1 MNYSNLSDFI
11 TDSPNTAALNEA
23 LDKLASSHKDYSKWI
38 KNYDSLYKGAND
50 LVALVDEAINIS
62 DTIKNLTDYSEDNA
76 ERRNAIAKIGTSI
89 LSMGSTL
96 TGNIPGIL
104 GDVISEQFS
113 LASEILSSG
122 ASIINKHIDQIKSVE
137 KEIDEI
143 INGKTSDFDFDSLNA
158 AKDELDISAKVDDL
172 SEFVSYSEDIRELYK
187 AFDVDKA
194 NEVNN
199 IIISLNNKINE
210 LQNYHEAYEELAKA
224 INDCYE
230 PEILGFIGDNVDED
244 KLADYANAFFKRFGK
259 YIDGTEEFNGSDF
272 EDELADFK
280 NHHEKRRKRRNRIYG
295 CRSSSQA
302 KYCRS

>member
-1 MNYSNLSDFI
+1 MSINIDTGFEIILKLDKDMKKVENTIIKLSDEKTYTIDGFCEILKNNIVSWGDISIRFTLEGLNNEVNYSNLSDFI

-172 SEFVSYSEDIRELYK
+172 SEFVSS
-187 AFDVDKA
+187 
-194 NEVNN
+194 
-199 IIISLNNKINE
+199 
-210 LQNYHEAYEELAKA
+210 
-224 INDCYE
+224 
-230 PEILGFIGDNVDED
+230 
-244 KLADYANAFFKRFGK
+244 
-259 YIDGTEEFNGSDF
+259 
-272 EDELADFK
+272 
-280 NHHEKRRKRRNRIYG
+280 
-295 CRSSSQA
+295 
-302 KYCRS
+302 